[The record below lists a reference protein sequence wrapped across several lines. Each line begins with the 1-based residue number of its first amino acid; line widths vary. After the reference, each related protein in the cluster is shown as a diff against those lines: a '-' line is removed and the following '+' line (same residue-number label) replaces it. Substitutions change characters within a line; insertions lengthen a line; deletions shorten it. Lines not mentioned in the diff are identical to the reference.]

1 VTHPKSADPPAPA
14 LPRQL
19 VFALDHRESFDR
31 ADFLVSDSNRAA
43 LHLIDRWPDWPA
55 STVALVGPEGAG
67 KSHLAAVWAA
77 AAGARVMSRAAL
89 DVASGPQAL
98 ATGALVIEDCDR
110 DHDDDTALFHLFN
123 LAKEQRA
130 FLLIT
135 ARRPPANWSV
145 ALPDLASRLRAV
157 PAVTIAPPDD
167 ALLATVMMKLF
178 ADRQLTADDRLVSYL
193 LARIER
199 SFAAVQAAVDELDH
213 EALRLKRPVNRALA
227 AAILRRRAP

>member
-1 VTHPKSADPPAPA
+1 MTDPKSADPPAPV

-19 VFALDHRESFDR
+19 VLALDHRESFDR

-43 LHLIDRWPDWPA
+43 LQLIDRWPDWPA
-55 STVALVGPEGAG
+55 RTVALAGPEGAG

-77 AAGARVMSRAAL
+77 AAGARVMSRAVL

-98 ATGALVIEDCDR
+98 SAGALVVEDCDR
-110 DHDDDTALFHLFN
+110 DHGDDTALFHLFN

-130 FLLIT
+130 FLLMT

-157 PAVTIAPPDD
+157 PVVTIAPPDD
-167 ALLATVMMKLF
+167 ALLATVMLKLF

-199 SFAAVQAAVDELDH
+199 SFAAVQAVVDELDR

-227 AAILRRRAP
+227 AAILRRRGP